1 MVSVGSPGLEF
12 TFWYVLIVL
21 CISFHCQN
29 PESAGTL
36 GFSATLNCRNPIL
49 QYFTITF
56 TSFQSERIVLEK
68 KRIRV
73 VIMDIFREGFF
84 SVTLLPQ
91 GLIHKT
97 EWIHM
102 DPYCQEHQELVS
114 DVQVGSNNLN
124 ILRWTRAK
132 GATTLTLK
140 KEIKLNIWH
149 LFNFFFRHL
158 FSSTRFFN
166 FKRLRFLYTSHIYIQ
181 LFDAACTLPAHWMYS
196 IATL

>member
-1 MVSVGSPGLEF
+1 VDKTDFDFHLPTLPRSTVEGQWFQSGVPGSNSRF
-12 TFWYVLIVL
+12 DVLIVL

-73 VIMDIFREGFF
+73 VVMDIFREGFF

-91 GLIHKT
+91 GLIRKT
-97 EWIHM
+97 E
-102 DPYCQEHQELVS
+102 
-114 DVQVGSNNLN
+114 
-124 ILRWTRAK
+124 
-132 GATTLTLK
+132 
-140 KEIKLNIWH
+140 
-149 LFNFFFRHL
+149 
-158 FSSTRFFN
+158 
-166 FKRLRFLYTSHIYIQ
+166 
-181 LFDAACTLPAHWMYS
+181 
-196 IATL
+196 